1 MQFAF
6 WTGNH
11 NEMGQRSLDDII
23 MIVGEQ
29 LKALGHTYAYERAN
43 ERWVAR
49 ESGINV
55 LIEGFTPATVRLI
68 ADGHARG
75 ARFLIVA
82 TEEPTDR
89 GFNHG
94 TSEEMVRRQA
104 IFPEAAK
111 FCDGIIH
118 LVPGEHVARWY
129 GQFAPTAYA
138 ELGYAPTLVRA
149 DGVIAPTPAFDFGF
163 FGSLSPRRHKIL
175 KRLAKRI
182 GTPKAVRVVAD
193 FATQTDR
200 DRQMREA
207 CVIVQIRK
215 YESMGLVSSSRC
227 CTALSI
233 GRPVVAEPHDLSE
246 PWDSVVSF
254 AKTLDGFYDIA
265 CVVRGAWRGV
275 HAQQMDNFK
284 RLLTPEVCIG
294 RALREIGLDLGR
306 RAA

>member
-43 ERWVAR
+43 EKWVAR

-75 ARFLIVA
+75 ARFLIIA
-82 TEEPTDR
+82 TEEPTER

-94 TSEEMVRRQA
+94 TQEEMVRRQA

-111 FCDGIIH
+111 FCEGILH
-118 LVPGEHVARWY
+118 LVPGAHVTRWY
-129 GQFAPTAYA
+129 GQFAPSAPA
-138 ELGYAPTLVRA
+138 ELGYAPTLVRRG
-149 DGVIAPTPAFDFGF
+149 DHVPPTFDFGF
-163 FGSLSPRRHKIL
+163 FGSWSPRRRQII

-193 FATQTDR
+193 FATQADR

-207 CVIVQIRK
+207 CVIVQVRK

-254 AKTLDGFYDIA
+254 AKTLEGFYDIA
-265 CVVRGAWRGV
+265 IAVRGAWKGV

-284 RLLTPEVCIG
+284 RILPPDVCIG
-294 RALREIGLDLGR
+294 RALHEIGLDLTGR